1 MDGVIN
7 CGQTDGKFY
16 RLYTNSGSH
25 ANTKVNDIG
34 RKAAIQFKDQDNTLN
49 GPLEVE
55 KEN

>member
-16 RLYTNSGSH
+16 RLYTNPGSH